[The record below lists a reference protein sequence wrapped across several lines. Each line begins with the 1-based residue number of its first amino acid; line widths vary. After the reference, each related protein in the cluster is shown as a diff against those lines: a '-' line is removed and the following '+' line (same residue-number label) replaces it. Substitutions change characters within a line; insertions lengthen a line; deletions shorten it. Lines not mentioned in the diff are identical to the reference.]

1 MFLWLVLV
9 ALLTVDK
16 GRNFREWLER
26 DLSTPSFV
34 FSCLCPLL
42 SASTDLCLS
51 LSVSDL
57 KSNSIK
63 NNYGFSPVMF
73 LLFLDGLQYLLDLL
87 NAFISNKNRL
97 MQIQY
102 LTT

>member
-42 SASTDLCLS
+42 STSTDLCLS

-63 NNYGFSPVMF
+63 
-73 LLFLDGLQYLLDLL
+73 
-87 NAFISNKNRL
+87 R
-97 MQIQY
+97 
-102 LTT
+102 

>member
-34 FSCLCPLL
+34 FSCLCSLL
-42 SASTDLCLS
+42 STSTDLCLS

-57 KSNSIK
+57 KSNAIK
-63 NNYGFSPVMF
+63 
-73 LLFLDGLQYLLDLL
+73 
-87 NAFISNKNRL
+87 K
-97 MQIQY
+97 
-102 LTT
+102 